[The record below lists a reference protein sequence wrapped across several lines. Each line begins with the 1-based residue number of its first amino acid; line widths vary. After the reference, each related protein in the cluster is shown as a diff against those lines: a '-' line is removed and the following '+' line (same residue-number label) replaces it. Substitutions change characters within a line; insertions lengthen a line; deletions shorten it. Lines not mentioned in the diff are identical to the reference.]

1 MMKNFFLL
9 LALCPLTIVAQGDR
23 FQCDDSCDPNSSG
36 VATFNVVSPVGFST
50 EGYPA
55 LADCLLS
62 PASGGNDDSAVR
74 SAKAASSVGKP
85 VRTDYYNMQGHPA
98 NRLRRGVVIR
108 RNIYRDRSAQS
119 RKQIYR

>member
-1 MMKNFFLL
+1 MAAK
-9 LALCPLTIVAQGDR
+9 
-23 FQCDDSCDPNSSG
+23 
-36 VATFNVVSPVGFST
+36 
-50 EGYPA
+50 GYPA

-85 VRTDYYNMQGHPA
+85 VRTDYYNMQGRPA